1 MTAKEIFE
9 LRKLGRMEEAYEA
22 ARCLYATDKGPYA
35 STAMFWTAA
44 DILRARVNACRTE
57 EAQKILLAL
66 QRLLPSVPDK
76 EGWVSDTYRRCEQ
89 LLLKAN
95 GGKDASNG
103 IAEHTRTGLWGE
115 EVAADYL
122 RDKGYDIL
130 ERDWHSGHRDIDI
143 IAQHDDTIVF
153 VEVKQHKRRSF
164 AQRRLRSICRHK
176 KQLLLTACKAW
187 LRKNKWR
194 TGYRFDVVEIYGDPE
209 TKERVEVDHIE
220 RVQLFEDGRRFV
232 NWVA

>member
-57 EAQKILLAL
+57 EARKILLAL

-89 LLLKAN
+89 LLLKVN
-95 GGKDASNG
+95 GAKDASNG

-143 IAQHDDTIVF
+143 IAQHNDTIVF
-153 VEVKQHKRRSF
+153 VEVKTRRNADFITPEQAVDYRKR
-164 AQRRLRSICRHK
+164 QNLRHAINHYINF
-176 KQLLLTACKAW
+176 
-187 LRKNKWR
+187 RKIDNPV
-194 TGYRFDVVEIYGDPE
+194 RFDIITVIGTHGSPTPVVN
-209 TKERVEVDHIE
+209 HIE
-220 RVQLFEDGRRFV
+220 DVSIIG
-232 NWVA
+232 